1 MLELEKSYP
10 SVNKTFRIPINIVE
24 QLEYLAGVNNTS
36 VNKVV
41 IQCLQYALEHVQE
54 SEEE

>member
-1 MLELEKSYP
+1 MLEIEKSYP

-24 QLEYLAGVNNTS
+24 QLEQIAGACNTS

-41 IQCLQYALEHVQE
+41 IQCLEYALENIQPDAE
-54 SEEE
+54 S